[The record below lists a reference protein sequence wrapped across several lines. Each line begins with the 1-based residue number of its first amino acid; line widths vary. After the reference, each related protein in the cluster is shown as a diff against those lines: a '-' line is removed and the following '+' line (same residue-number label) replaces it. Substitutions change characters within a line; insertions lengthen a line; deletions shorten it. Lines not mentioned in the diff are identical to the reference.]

1 MIHVAIGTKAQ
12 FIKMMP
18 IMLTLQQR
26 SIDFNLIDIGQH
38 ALITQNLRSEFGLKQ
53 PDVSLSAGENVAR
66 LGQGLRW
73 ILRLGILGMNR
84 DWINSTVFHH
94 RKGVCLIHGDTVST
108 LVGLC
113 LAKRAGLKVAH
124 VEAGL
129 RSFNI
134 FEPFPEELVRF
145 LAMRFADILYAPS
158 AWARDN
164 LVKMGYGRRTV
175 LISSNTSMEAVFSS
189 LSKAVDLG
197 LGLKNYALVTV
208 HRMENIFSRQR
219 LEFVLTLIER
229 IARDIPVVFVQHP
242 PTVNQMVKFGLQE
255 RLERL
260 RDVTLSQILSH
271 AQFIHFLDRCE
282 FVVTDGGSI
291 QEESYYLGK
300 PCLLLRKKTER
311 MEGIGRNVVLGQ
323 CTLEAAERFIREYP
337 HLSHARDGFAGIRPS
352 QEIIDHIT
360 SLGLA

>member
-12 FIKMMP
+12 FIKMAP
-18 IMLTLQQR
+18 IILALQQKAAA
-26 SIDFNLIDIGQH
+26 FNLIDLGQH
-38 ALITQNLRSEFGLKQ
+38 SMITRDLRDEFNLKS
-53 PDVSLSAGENVAR
+53 PDVTLSSGKNVSR
-66 LGQGLRW
+66 LGQGIRW
-73 ILRLGILGMNR
+73 LSGFFIKGLNHNWVKQHVFLNR
-84 DWINSTVFHH
+84 P
-94 RKGVCLIHGDTVST
+94 GVCLIHGDTVST
-108 LVGLC
+108 LIALY
-113 LAKRAGLKVAH
+113 LAKRAGLTVAH

-134 FEPFPEELVRF
+134 FEPFPEELVRL

-164 LVKMGYGRRTV
+164 LVKMGYGRKTV

-189 LSKAVDLG
+189 LSKSVDLG

-242 PTVNQMVKFGLQE
+242 PTVNQMVKFGLQQ

-260 RDVTLSQILSH
+260 RDVTLSHILSH
-271 AQFIHFLDRCE
+271 AQFIHLLNRCE

-311 MEGIGRNVVLGQ
+311 MEGIGRNVVLGE

>member
-1 MIHVAIGTKAQ
+1 MEEMFRLNAVEARVLGVLIEKALST
-12 FIKMMP
+12 P
-18 IMLTLQQR
+18 DAYPLTLNSLVNGANQKVNR
-26 SIDFNLIDIGQH
+26 DPVL
-38 ALITQNLRSEFGLKQ
+38 
-53 PDVSLSAGENVAR
+53 SLSEEDLWRAV
-66 LGQGLRW
+66 Q
-73 ILRLGILGMNR
+73 
-84 DWINSTVFHH
+84 D
-94 RKGVCLIHGDTVST
+94 
-108 LVGLC
+108 LVQRHL
-113 LAKRAGLKVAH
+113 
-124 VEAGL
+124 VE
-129 RSFNI
+129 
-134 FEPFPEELVRF
+134 
-145 LAMRFADILYAPS
+145 
-158 AWARDN
+158 
-164 LVKMGYGRRTV
+164 T
-175 LISSNTSMEAVFSS
+175 VFSS

-260 RDVTLSQILSH
+260 HDVTLSHILSH
-271 AQFIHFLDRCE
+271 AQFIHLLNRCE

-311 MEGIGRNVVLGQ
+311 MEGIGRNVVLGE
-323 CTLEAAERFIREYP
+323 CTLEAAEQFIRGYP

>member
-12 FIKMMP
+12 FIKMAP
-18 IMLTLQQR
+18 IMVALQEKG
-26 SIDFNLIDIGQH
+26 IEFNLIDLGQH
-38 ALITQNLRSEFGLKQ
+38 SMITRNLREELGLKS
-53 PDVSLSAGENVAR
+53 PDVTLSSGKNVAR
-66 LGQGLRW
+66 IGQGIRW
-73 ILRLGILGMNR
+73 LSGLLIKGLSRNWLKQHVFLNR
-84 DWINSTVFHH
+84 P
-94 RKGVCLIHGDTVST
+94 GVCLIHGDTVST
-108 LVGLC
+108 LIALC
-113 LAKRAGLKVAH
+113 LAKRAGLTVAH

-134 FEPFPEELVRF
+134 LEPFPEELVRL
-145 LAMRFADILYAPS
+145 LAMRFADILFAPS

-164 LVKMGYGRRTV
+164 LATMGYGRKTV
-175 LISSNTSMEAVFSS
+175 LISSNTSVETVFSS

-219 LEFVLTLIER
+219 LEFVLALIER

-260 RDVTLSQILSH
+260 RNVTLSHILSH
-271 AQFIHFLDRCE
+271 AEFVHLLDLCE

-311 MEGIGRNVVLGQ
+311 MEGIGRNVVLGE

-337 HLSHARDGFAGIRPS
+337 HLSHAREGFAGIRPS
-352 QEIIDHIT
+352 KEIIDHLNSI
-360 SLGLA
+360 GMA